1 MPKSHIIIVADTGSF
16 RAFGLEHPPE
26 REPFPR
32 EFESIDLIATNQQL
46 HEKVTDQAGAM
57 PSGGAQGATSHV
69 GNEGIQLE
77 DKSRAIKEIGG
88 HIDRV
93 LSEHTPD
100 RWSFAAPS
108 EVNHAILDAIPNRQW
123 KDKVRENVSSN
134 LVNVRPQEFGKH
146 FKF

>member
-1 MPKSHIIIVADTGSF
+1 MPEPHIIIVADTGSF
-16 RAFGLEHPPE
+16 RAFKLEHPPE

-32 EFESIDLIATNQQL
+32 EIESIDLIASHQLL

-57 PSGGAQGATSHV
+57 PSGGAPGAMSHA

-93 LSEHTPD
+93 LSEHSPD
-100 RWSFAAPS
+100 RWAFAAPS
-108 EVNHAILDAIPNRQW
+108 SVNQAILEAIPNKQW
-123 KDKVRENVSSN
+123 KERLRENLSSN
-134 LVNVRPQEFGKH
+134 LTNLKPQDFGKH
-146 FKF
+146 FQF